1 MEIIKILEKGEQ
13 VSEKQMIDLCW
24 GTDLMANTNKAIVY
38 CSCDGN
44 GDNTNKGLICSCD
57 EDKPL
62 KPNKDTGDGKPIK
75 RP

>member
-13 VSEKQMIDLCW
+13 VSEKQMIDLCG

-44 GDNTNKGLICSCD
+44 GDNTNKCQFIR
-57 EDKPL
+57 
-62 KPNKDTGDGKPIK
+62 K
-75 RP
+75 RKLYSYMEQLERR